1 MPENERPA
9 VTAALAKEQTKEAK
23 ETQEVAD
30 RGRAGRLLW
39 RTLGARRGPGR
50 PARTSRSVGTTD
62 GQSGFVRRRG
72 RAAGSWKHAAAALRE
87 WYEETGRRGGG
98 QTQEAKETQE
108 VADRGRAGRLQ
119 WRTRP
124 GGREER
130 AVGVFC

>member
-30 RGRAGRLLW
+30 RGRAGRL
-39 RTLGARRGPGR
+39 
-50 PARTSRSVGTTD
+50 
-62 GQSGFVRRRG
+62 
-72 RAAGSWKHAAAALRE
+72 
-87 WYEETGRRGGG
+87 
-98 QTQEAKETQE
+98 
-108 VADRGRAGRLQ
+108 Q